1 MGPSLQAKLSLAQH
15 FEPVSLNQ
23 SFCDVGSLWA
33 RMNLQHFPKTEARP
47 ATLEISPRSR
57 LLKRGKKKKQ
67 KKNTFLVLHSRSPSA
82 TLWTLQELQA
92 GFTCP
97 YSQGPGAITTVSGGL
112 FMFQSP
118 HYILKCILRSLFHNP
133 TRKSM
138 QCWLTFST
146 VNFFLWYNFVSWV

>member
-1 MGPSLQAKLSLAQH
+1 MGPCLQAKLSLAQH

-33 RMNLQHFPKTEARP
+33 RMNLSHFPKTEVRP

-57 LLKRGKKKKQ
+57 LLKRKKKKQ
-67 KKNTFLVLHSRSPSA
+67 THISCSALKVSQCHLMDTSGITGKFYLSIQPRARSHNNC
-82 TLWTLQELQA
+82 LWRVIYVPKPT
-92 GFTCP
+92 
-97 YSQGPGAITTVSGGL
+97 
-112 FMFQSP
+112 
-118 HYILKCILRSLFHNP
+118 ILKCILRSLFHNP